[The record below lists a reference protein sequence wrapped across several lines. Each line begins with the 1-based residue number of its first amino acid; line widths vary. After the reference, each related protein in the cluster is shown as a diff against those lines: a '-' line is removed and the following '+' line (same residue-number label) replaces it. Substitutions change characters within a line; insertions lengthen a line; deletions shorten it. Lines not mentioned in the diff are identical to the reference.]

1 MDFRPEV
8 TIDCQRL
15 LNLLSSYLSDIQIHL
30 LLGDAHGHPG
40 LGLGSSP
47 VLIPRRCA
55 RLSRPQT
62 PAAVSQLSGPPH
74 FLCIHFKDLP
84 ACMAER
90 AEEPAILQGLLLL
103 GSLCSQ
109 SSACQE
115 LWPPL
120 TFCFFSGLSKEG
132 EAQSSTPC
140 WREGKAS
147 GSLWLFMSSL

>member
-1 MDFRPEV
+1 MGSRPEV
-8 TIDCQRL
+8 TIDCQHL
-15 LNLLSSYLSDIQIHL
+15 LNLLSSYLSDIQTHL

-40 LGLGSSP
+40 LELGSAP
-47 VLIPRRCA
+47 VLMPRRCA
-55 RLSRPQT
+55 RLSRLQS
-62 PAAVSQLSGPPH
+62 PAAVSQLTGPPH
-74 FLCIHFKDLP
+74 FLCIHFKRLP

-90 AEEPAILQGLLLL
+90 AEEPAILQGELLC

-140 WREGKAS
+140 WRAGKAF